1 MCNYADVCVRAHVIT
16 GGAVCTDVH
25 GHDGLHSIDPELE
38 AQTEALRASEAK
50 EASQVRALAL
60 ALATVA

>member
-1 MCNYADVCVRAHVIT
+1 MIT

-25 GHDGLHSIDPELE
+25 GHDGLHSIEPELE

-60 ALATVA
+60 AIIATVA